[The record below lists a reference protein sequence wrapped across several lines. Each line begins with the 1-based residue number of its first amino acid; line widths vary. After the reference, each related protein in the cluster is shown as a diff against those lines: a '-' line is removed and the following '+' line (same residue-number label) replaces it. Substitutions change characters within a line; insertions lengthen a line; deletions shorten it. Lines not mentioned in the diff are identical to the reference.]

1 MTISMVIYEVL
12 PHTTSPWIREY
23 TDTNPKANSL
33 LQHRYKDMST
43 TKSSCYIRFL
53 NLMDVLDRINPGK
66 KLDSIEES
74 LLDKIILSFHAKQS
88 ILVGDLISLSDLGSQ
103 ATLHG
108 RLKNLSAMGYI
119 KMAANE
125 DGRKKEVVPSK
136 IAIKRY
142 EEISKCLEKAVKAS
156 WFNLNPIK
164 KPLLSKGF
172 FI

>member
-1 MTISMVIYEVL
+1 
-12 PHTTSPWIREY
+12 
-23 TDTNPKANSL
+23 
-33 LQHRYKDMST
+33 MST

-53 NLMDVLDRINPGK
+53 NLIDVLDRINPGK

-74 LLDKIILSFHAKQS
+74 LLDKIILSFDAKQS
-88 ILVGDLISLSDLGSQ
+88 ILVGDLISLSELGSQ

-119 KMAANE
+119 KMVENE

-142 EEISKCLEKAVKAS
+142 EEISKCLAKAVKES
-156 WFNLNPIK
+156 
-164 KPLLSKGF
+164 
-172 FI
+172 